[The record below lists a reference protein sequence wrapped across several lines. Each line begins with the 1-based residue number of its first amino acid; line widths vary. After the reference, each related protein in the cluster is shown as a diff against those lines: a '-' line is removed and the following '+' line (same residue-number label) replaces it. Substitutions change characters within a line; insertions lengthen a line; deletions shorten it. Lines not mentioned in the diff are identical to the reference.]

1 MRSAP
6 ARYPSSAAAI
16 AVPAAVAAAAEQA
29 LAGQFA
35 HGAGAELAGVLVAAA
50 GVQPQGREQAHHDQH
65 HAGHVHA
72 SVRYSIRSPLP
83 ICVRDSVFP
92 GFIDLR
98 LMRQSGD
105 PYSREDLVTAIAY
118 TEALQ
123 FIYQSLMNFVLKE
136 NKNFVFAFGDKK
148 WIEKVCLPQTPEM
161 VAAIA

>member
-1 MRSAP
+1 M
-6 ARYPSSAAAI
+6 
-16 AVPAAVAAAAEQA
+16 
-29 LAGQFA
+29 
-35 HGAGAELAGVLVAAA
+35 
-50 GVQPQGREQAHHDQH
+50 
-65 HAGHVHA
+65 
-72 SVRYSIRSPLP
+72 
-83 ICVRDSVFP
+83 FP

-136 NKNFVFAFGDKK
+136 NKSFVFTFGDKK
-148 WIEKVCLPQTPEM
+148 WIEKVCLPQTAEK

>member
-1 MRSAP
+1 MQYPGVCATTPGITRQAISKLQAFLPTEAGSTFLEWPILQIGPTSITP
-6 ARYPSSAAAI
+6 AMCMPPF
-16 AVPAAVAAAAEQA
+16 VTA
-29 LAGQFA
+29 L
-35 HGAGAELAGVLVAAA
+35 
-50 GVQPQGREQAHHDQH
+50 D
-65 HAGHVHA
+65 
-72 SVRYSIRSPLP
+72 PLP

-136 NKNFVFAFGDKK
+136 NKSFVFTFGDKK
-148 WIEKVCLPQTPEM
+148 WIEKFAYHRRQRRLPQSRSLN
-161 VAAIA
+161 I